1 MSPIF
6 RIGGFGFKLDVLFIF
21 FATLDLFIFSR
32 FFLSSKISLSIII
45 PGVLLFF
52 SMLISDNIGLYVL
65 NSWVPYFPRE
75 YIQIF
80 TRFVCFLFFLK
91 LSYDKLF
98 KFRTLTYVLIFSLI
112 VGVLQIGDLLN
123 LNSFFAQLYAPTD
136 NQLNTFSNA
145 HISLRIF
152 GIAGNP
158 ISWGGF
164 SLFSFF
170 YFSLIEKGFLKRF
183 GLTISLI
190 NILFAVSKSAIIS
203 LLFVSFLI
211 PVLYYFYYGYGLIK
225 VIKSYWK
232 LIFVLFA
239 AISLL
244 FNIFY
249 EKFDFLITRFNAFL
263 NLEKGQSTRFDQV
276 FDAFELMQSYLFSF
290 LIGFGKPAISKVI
303 PYIEVE
309 PVYLLASYGFFGVL
323 LHYLP
328 LIFLIYFSYKLRKN
342 QPKMALFVPVS
353 IFSYLIFSLGFY
365 FFRELQIGNLF
376 WIVNGIIFGALLSL
390 NKKSLA

>member
-32 FFLSSKISLSIII
+32 FFLSSKNSLSIII
-45 PGVLLFF
+45 PGILLFF

-65 NSWVPYFPRE
+65 NSWVLYFPRE

-145 HISLRIF
+145 QISLRIF

-183 GLTISLI
+183 GLIISLI

-232 LIFVLFA
+232 LIFFLFA

-249 EKFDFLITRFNAFL
+249 
-263 NLEKGQSTRFDQV
+263 
-276 FDAFELMQSYLFSF
+276 
-290 LIGFGKPAISKVI
+290 
-303 PYIEVE
+303 
-309 PVYLLASYGFFGVL
+309 
-323 LHYLP
+323 
-328 LIFLIYFSYKLRKN
+328 
-342 QPKMALFVPVS
+342 
-353 IFSYLIFSLGFY
+353 
-365 FFRELQIGNLF
+365 
-376 WIVNGIIFGALLSL
+376 
-390 NKKSLA
+390 